1 MNNFSVAMIDTKT
14 NIACQLE
21 RNITWEKAHC
31 MVVDLRCK
39 RDGNKYW
46 IGRIE
51 WLKPYGDQM
60 NPSQIKV

>member
-1 MNNFSVAMIDTKT
+1 MNNFSVAMIDTRT
-14 NIACQLE
+14 NTAYQLE
-21 RNITWEKAHC
+21 RNIEWEVAHN

-39 RDGNKYW
+39 RDGNRYW

-51 WLKPYGDQM
+51 WLNPYGDQN